1 MANFKKTNYKFWH
14 SPIALVFLFVALVF
28 FGYKIIDLI
37 KKDMETTHNKDLVLD
52 QITSLR
58 ERETSLNTDISK
70 LGTAEGKEEIIRDK
84 YQVAKQGEEMV
95 TIVDNNSGDNSQ
107 SQTGTVSH
115 GFWAFIKKLFK
126 F

>member
-14 SPIALVFLFVALVF
+14 SPIALVVLFVIVLF
-28 FGYKIIDLI
+28 SGYKIIDLI
-37 KKDMETTHNKDLVLD
+37 KKDAETAHNKDLVLD
-52 QITSLR
+52 QISSLR
-58 ERETSLNTDISK
+58 ERETSLNSDISK
-70 LGTAEGKEEIIRDK
+70 LGTDEGKEEIIRDK

-95 TIVDNNSGDNSQ
+95 TIVDNNDDNNSQ
-107 SQTGTVSH
+107 PQTGAVSH